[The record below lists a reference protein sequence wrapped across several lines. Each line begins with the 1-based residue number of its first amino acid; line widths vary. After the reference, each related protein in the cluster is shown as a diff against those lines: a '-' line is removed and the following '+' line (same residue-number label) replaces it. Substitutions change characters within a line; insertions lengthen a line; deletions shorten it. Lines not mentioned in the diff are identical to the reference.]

1 MFYGHFGK
9 NSRQITTFLSF
20 AFLKKSWIFWSKNI
34 KIPSSNVK
42 LVFRPAKIVGFKRR
56 QFWAILS
63 SFPGYDYMDVKMG
76 SRISETTIF
85 GPSKSIYSYPKD
97 NLKTK
102 HSHTMTKHH
111 PSVLINVF

>member
-1 MFYGHFGK
+1 MMLIQGIQT
-9 NSRQITTFLSF
+9 SQSCQIH
-20 AFLKKSWIFWSKNI
+20 
-34 KIPSSNVK
+34 KIY
-42 LVFRPAKIVGFKRR
+42 
-56 QFWAILS
+56 AILP
-63 SFPGYDYMDVKMG
+63 SFSRYHYMEVKMG
-76 SRISETTIF
+76 SRISETAIF